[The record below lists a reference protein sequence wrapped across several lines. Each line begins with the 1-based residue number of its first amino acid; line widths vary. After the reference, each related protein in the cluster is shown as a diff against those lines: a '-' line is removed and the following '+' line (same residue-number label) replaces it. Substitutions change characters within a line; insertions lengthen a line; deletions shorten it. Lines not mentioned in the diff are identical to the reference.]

1 MLCVGAGSAG
11 GGDFQRHSP
20 NHSRGMGDSG
30 KIKEDP
36 FKGEKRGGGGGNLRI
51 FSPPGF
57 KPGIDASRWLVAASQ
72 GPVLR
77 RIRELHSAHE
87 EGAV

>member
-1 MLCVGAGSAG
+1 MLVLGLLGEGIFRDILQITQG
-11 GGDFQRHSP
+11 GWETVEKSRKTL
-20 NHSRGMGDSG
+20 SRG
-30 KIKEDP
+30 K
-36 FKGEKRGGGGGNLRI
+36 KGVVGGGNLRI